1 LTHACLPKDRWIAD
15 RGLDLSWDVLGLPKA
30 LHMDNAREFKSEAIR
45 RGCDEYGIKKI
56 LPAYRTA
63 AVRRS
68 HRTSHRHADGARPII
83 MLILICHR

>member
-45 RGCDEYGIKKI
+45 RGCDEYGI
-56 LPAYRTA
+56 
-63 AVRRS
+63 
-68 HRTSHRHADGARPII
+68 
-83 MLILICHR
+83 